1 MHVEKVKFDQINNAG
16 MEGVDH
22 QWETT
27 QCEWEK
33 VSMIVVTLVSGTEG
47 EKAHIVYKEGKG
59 AIYGYFFIIDF
70 VVCIT
75 FFPLQ
80 LFSWDCCVV

>member
-1 MHVEKVKFDQINNAG
+1 MCEHGLMHVDKVKFDQINNAG

-33 VSMIVVTLVSGTEG
+33 VSMIVVTLMSGTQG
-47 EKAHIVYKEGKG
+47 EKVHIFYKEGKA
-59 AIYGYFFIIDF
+59 AIDGYVINYLSCGLYDF
-70 VVCIT
+70 LHSSAV
-75 FFPLQ
+75 
-80 LFSWDCCVV
+80 